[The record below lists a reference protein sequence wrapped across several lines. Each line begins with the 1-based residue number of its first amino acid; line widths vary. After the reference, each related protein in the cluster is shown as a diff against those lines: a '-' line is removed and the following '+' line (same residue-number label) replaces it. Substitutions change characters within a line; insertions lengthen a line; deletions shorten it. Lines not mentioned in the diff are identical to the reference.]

1 MAKGTGE
8 AGENPLV
15 PNAKLR
21 QMYTAMLEARMLED
35 AVTKKARGKKGRI
48 SSIRGQEAVRVS
60 TAIELGVEDLIS
72 DVAPSAGMG
81 LILGGEPA
89 SLLKRFSGS
98 KLPKTSARAADRLLP
113 VIPDTEERL
122 RVAVGAAAALKAQR
136 RGGVVVAYTRAGEI
150 SNVGWRRV
158 LGPAAKLELP
168 MIFVV
173 LPQTRRTQNGGSVTA
188 ACHATGVPGMSV
200 DVCDAVALYRVTQE
214 SLGRTRACDGPV
226 LIECVAWHV
235 EGKRT
240 ASDDPLEHLKA
251 FLLERKIC
259 TPAWFD
265 RTQETARKP
274 LLAKRRASKNQ

>member
-1 MAKGTGE
+1 MAKGAGE

-35 AVTKKARGKKGRI
+35 AVAKKARGKTGRVA
-48 SSIRGQEAVRVS
+48 SIRGQEAVRVS
-60 TAIELGVEDLIS
+60 TAIELGTEDLVS
-72 DVAPSAGMG
+72 DVAASAGMG

-89 SLLKRFSGS
+89 SLLKRFS
-98 KLPKTSARAADRLLP
+98 KARTEKPSVAAGERLLP
-113 VIPDTEERL
+113 ITKDAEERL
-122 RVAVGAAAALKAQR
+122 RVAVGAAAALKAQKR
-136 RGGVVVAYTRAGEI
+136 NGVVVAYARAGELG
-150 SNVGWRRV
+150 NAGWRRV
-158 LGPAAKLELP
+158 LEPAAKLELP
-168 MIFVV
+168 VIFAV
-173 LPQTRRTQNGGSVTA
+173 LPQTRRTKVSSVIA

-200 DVCDAVALYRVTQE
+200 DACDAVALYRVTQE

-240 ASDDPLEHLKA
+240 APDDPLEHLKM

-265 RTQETARKP
+265 RTRDAARRR
-274 LLAKRRASKNQ
+274 LLSTRAASKNQ